1 MAFAF
6 LPIALPDGWEQAP
19 GTYTQLWLIGL
30 FAVSVGWPF
39 FAVSANAPL
48 LQAWFGRTGHPHA
61 SDPYFLYGASNIG
74 SMVAL
79 LGYPVL
85 VEPAI
90 GLSSQG
96 FVWAAGFAVLAAM
109 IGVCGWLMFVNA
121 RARDLEISDAGPAAA
136 AVPSAKPAWRD
147 RLIWIALA
155 FVPSGL
161 LVAFTTHITTD
172 VASAPVLVDRPAG
185 ALPADLHPGFP

>member
-1 MAFAF
+1 MPGLIPDLFPGVRT
-6 LPIALPDGWEQAP
+6 LPLSLPEGWEQAP

-79 LGYPVL
+79 LGYPVIM
-85 VEPAI
+85 EPAI
-90 GLSSQG
+90 TLFKSHVCERNPSS
-96 FVWAAGFAVLAAM
+96 F
-109 IGVCGWLMFVNA
+109 
-121 RARDLEISDAGPAAA
+121 
-136 AVPSAKPAWRD
+136 
-147 RLIWIALA
+147 
-155 FVPSGL
+155 
-161 LVAFTTHITTD
+161 
-172 VASAPVLVDRPAG
+172 
-185 ALPADLHPGFP
+185 